1 MTVGPGTP
9 SGPSGP
15 NTPSLGERREIAG
28 ERLDIEGERREIA
41 GERLD
46 IAGERLDIAGERLD
60 IAGRY
65 YVEAKRIQERHK
77 TIRAAIIGMVVLLGL
92 AICGYVFLRLA
103 DRPPWLQA
111 LAILAG
117 AIVPSIVVWRI
128 RVQFRRYMEL
138 DHSKRI
144 ELEAS
149 IDASRTTS
157 GISPDGTTP
166 DDT

>member
-9 SGPSGP
+9 SGPSGSDARSP
-15 NTPSLGERREIAG
+15 
-28 ERLDIEGERREIA
+28 DEGLE
-41 GERLD
+41 
-46 IAGERLDIAGERLD
+46 

-65 YVEAKRIQERHK
+65 YVEAKRIQERYK
-77 TIRAAIIGMVVLLGL
+77 TIRVAIIGIVVLLGL
-92 AICGYVFLRLA
+92 AIIAYVLLKLA
-103 DRPPWLQA
+103 DQPPWLQA
-111 LAILAG
+111 LAIIAG
-117 AIVPSIVVWRI
+117 ALAPSIVLWRI
-128 RVQFRRYMEL
+128 TIQFRRYMAI

-144 ELEAS
+144 ELEAT